1 MFALFSSLPSVNRF
15 KIRRISAIIIF
26 TLLIS
31 AMPIFAEE
39 STSVDS
45 DLIVQEIVISGLKS
59 MDESLIRDLIQTKV
73 GEEISPDKLSKD
85 IKEIYKTTE
94 AFSDISVDVKSIDN
108 GLRVEFILKENPKIG
123 LSRRRRGEESNNK
136 TVNQTTADVP
146 NSANEENKNQ
156 VESHEGGITLIGNDK
171 LSKKK
176 ILNKITLKPGAFYSE
191 KGLWESTQNILE
203 LYRKEGYYLASVDSD
218 VKWHNPDDTVS
229 VTFRITEGERIKVE
243 EVNFIGNEY
252 ATKKALRKV
261 MKTRE
266 GKRFRDEDFETDLE
280 RIIGYYQDRGFM
292 YAKVVDTQK
301 RFTDDKTGIMLDIA
315 IEEGPQFRIGRY
327 DIIFKDDVEKPVFS
341 EEKILSML
349 QLAEGDIFSKSAFA
363 EDLETIRGAY
373 NDKGYILAQII
384 PDPPKYDSENGIV
397 EITLRVSEGSII
409 SIGDVDING
418 LEKTKEPIIRRELNR
433 LDIQKG
439 QPYNVENLRL
449 ARQKIYT
456 IGSFIR
462 GVDFRLRQ
470 GSDDNQKDLVV
481 QVIETPQT
489 GMFSLFGGYGTEGGI
504 LGGLEIGNNNLFGKA
519 YRVHVKG
526 ELGTRKRKT
535 GEISFRT
542 PWIFN
547 DPTSLSLSLYSRHR
561 LRRLYYNRIYSS
573 YSEYDDW
580 YIDKRYGGTITLG
593 RPITKNIETSVRFRD
608 ENGYL
613 EFPKLLTGEENKN
626 RWYETRSI
634 TLFVSRDTR
643 DYRMS
648 LFNPI
653 SGSYNSFAYEYSG
666 GFLGA
671 DNQFQKYTFDN
682 NWFLETF
689 KNFILATHFQA
700 GYIRSN
706 IWTNAGKLDTNRI
719 WMLSSDR
726 YYLGGI
732 DTMYPVRGYE
742 NWSIIPEAKGKVNPN
757 FGGNKMYYL
766 NLEYRYPVSSNLT
779 LLAFYDMGQTW
790 NEDTTNI
797 FNQFSPKKSVGVGV
811 RFELP
816 AMGLIMRLEYGYGFD
831 RENEFGQPQP
841 GGKFHFS
848 LGPAF

>member
-1 MFALFSSLPSVNRF
+1 
-15 KIRRISAIIIF
+15 SAIIIF